1 MEKEQFVEFLKNHV
15 LTIFTGSEIVDE
27 EPSTTRD
34 TIVAMGTGG
43 TLLVKLHKTD
53 EYRLVI
59 KKLQPFKHFEINLVK
74 TIITEL
80 LFVYTNSQIQESYL
94 PVLQNHIVEKAICKS
109 MNDFSYETM
118 FSIISELTKWSNR
131 TYEGQRALFGFLV
144 SNHKAPKNIN
154 PNLHVSK
161 ILNENFGAVVADGI
175 NTCFKIS
182 SDGYLLDF
190 VNIKPTNTNNLNA
203 PLEYV
208 NMASICHGNKVGISL
223 TENGDILVFHDK
235 SLVFTKKCG
244 TWNRYSHEEIIDRI
258 ASKSSEIAELNRKAL
273 YVTSLDVSF
282 ARTGGCVVHLNKDEE
297 QNVLKHIDITDILLE
312 EYYNIKLKQPT
323 NFLTE
328 NIDNNEPILNYE
340 DFLLQDKCTKI
351 ANLRHVINGK
361 KFYELSRKLRQELVG
376 VDGATVIGNDGS
388 IIAVG
393 SIIIIE
399 SSGFGGGRLAASKTL
414 SKYGVSLKISADG
427 PISCFKFDKH
437 KQTSMPIFMLG

>member
-144 SNHKAPKNIN
+144 SVTTT
-154 PNLHVSK
+154 LST
-161 ILNENFGAVVADGI
+161 LGLGI
-175 NTCFKIS
+175 KT
-182 SDGYLLDF
+182 
-190 VNIKPTNTNNLNA
+190 
-203 PLEYV
+203 
-208 NMASICHGNKVGISL
+208 
-223 TENGDILVFHDK
+223 
-235 SLVFTKKCG
+235 
-244 TWNRYSHEEIIDRI
+244 
-258 ASKSSEIAELNRKAL
+258 
-273 YVTSLDVSF
+273 
-282 ARTGGCVVHLNKDEE
+282 
-297 QNVLKHIDITDILLE
+297 
-312 EYYNIKLKQPT
+312 
-323 NFLTE
+323 
-328 NIDNNEPILNYE
+328 
-340 DFLLQDKCTKI
+340 FLLT
-351 ANLRHVINGK
+351 
-361 KFYELSRKLRQELVG
+361 
-376 VDGATVIGNDGS
+376 
-388 IIAVG
+388 
-393 SIIIIE
+393 
-399 SSGFGGGRLAASKTL
+399 SSSFFISK
-414 SKYGVSLKISADG
+414 
-427 PISCFKFDKH
+427 
-437 KQTSMPIFMLG
+437 